1 MQEEHK
7 AFAAEG
13 QSNAAESQA
22 DVKHHFTAFVVNQQG
37 QLIELDGMKK
47 GPHVI

>member
-1 MQEEHK
+1 MKEEHK

-22 DVKHHFTAFVVNQQG
+22 DVKHHFTAFVVNQAG
-37 QLIELDGMKK
+37 
-47 GPHVI
+47 